1 MKKRFIAAILFL
13 SLFSVSASAYDS
25 YCEIIAVKNVGNDY
39 TAQLKEI
46 SDRFDSTLKE
56 LSSDTE
62 GEDEAVDSAS
72 QIAEL
77 YSQRIELFNEFSAQI
92 AQQEMSLASTLID
105 YDVLLKRLKLRLT
118 EYGKYRSEAESLS
131 KQYLMGGCELSD
143 IESKEKAADE
153 TYIEIK
159 ALLAEISAL
168 RSEIERMTGEPLPSD
183 FDFDCAY
190 FITDALKLDPEGLS
204 GILGAASLCVPKGAE
219 GAEYEVPDIT
229 SQYNSAVESYYALG
243 TVLKAYI
250 SMVEQA
256 KKGEENLRLG
266 MISSDAFAVLIE
278 ARDSAQIA
286 VVQSKANYAKSL
298 MALDAACGGALTD
311 ELGVSGEMAAAYRS
325 AVSDM
330 RRGDGLWLVG
340 KTAEGTVFSP
350 VMLPQEIYFG
360 KNDTGR
366 YSISY
371 NGVQIGSSPIGQA
384 CTVSAVE
391 YADGCEY
398 AEIVFYRNGAKA
410 GSYYIDVFSP
420 YGEFIK
426 IPLSGVQ

>member
-1 MKKRFIAAILFL
+1 MKRRFIAAILL
-13 SLFSVSASAYDS
+13 MSLFSVSVSAYDS
-25 YCEIIAVKNVGNDY
+25 YCENIVVKNVGDDY

-46 SDRFDSTLKE
+46 SDCFDSTLKE

-62 GEDEAVDSAS
+62 GDDEASDSAS
-72 QIAEL
+72 QLAEL
-77 YSQRIELFNEFSAQI
+77 YSQRIELFNEFSVQI
-92 AQQEMSLASTLID
+92 ARQETSLAATLID

-118 EYGKYRSEAESLS
+118 EYGKYRSEAESRS
-131 KQYLMGGCELSD
+131 KLYLMGGCELSD

-153 TYIEIK
+153 AYIEIK
-159 ALLAEISAL
+159 AMLAEISAL
-168 RSEIERMTGEPLPSD
+168 KSEVEKMTGGPLPSD

-190 FITDALKLDPEGLS
+190 FIIDVLKLDPDGLS
-204 GILGAASLCVPKGAE
+204 GILGAASLCIPKGSE
-219 GAEYEVPDIT
+219 GAEYDAPDIT

-250 SMVEQA
+250 SMVEQV

-266 MISSDAFAVLIE
+266 MISSEALAVLIE

-286 VVQSKANYAKSL
+286 VAQSKANYAKAL
-298 MALDAACGGALTD
+298 MALDSACGGALTAG
-311 ELGVSGEMAAAYRS
+311 LGVSGERAAAYRS
-325 AVSDM
+325 AISDM
-330 RRGDGLWLVG
+330 QRGDGLWLVG
-340 KTAEGTVFSP
+340 KTANGTVFSP
-350 VMLPQEIYFG
+350 VILPHGISFG
-360 KNDTGR
+360 GNDTGS

-384 CTVSAVE
+384 CTVSTVE

-398 AEIVFYRNGAKA
+398 AEITFYKNGAKA
-410 GSYYIDVFSP
+410 GSCYIDVFSP

-426 IPLSGVQ
+426 TP

>member
-1 MKKRFIAAILFL
+1 MKKHFIAAVLLL
-13 SLFSVSASAYDS
+13 SLFSGSVSAYDS
-25 YCEIIAVKNVGNDY
+25 YCENTAVKYVGNDY
-39 TAQLKEI
+39 TLQLKDI
-46 SDRFDSTLKE
+46 SERFDSTLKE
-56 LSSDTE
+56 PSSDTDM
-62 GEDEAVDSAS
+62 EDEAADSAS
-72 QIAEL
+72 ELAEL

-92 AQQEMSLASTLID
+92 DRQEMFLAATLID

-131 KQYLMGGCELSD
+131 KLYLMGGCELSD

-153 TYIEIK
+153 AYIEIK

-168 RSEIERMTGEPLPSD
+168 KSEVERMTGGPLPSD

-190 FITDALKLDPEGLS
+190 FITDALKLDPDGFS
-204 GILGAASLCVPKGAE
+204 GILGAASLCVPEGAE
-219 GAEYEVPDIT
+219 GAEYDAPDIT

-250 SMVEQA
+250 SMVEQV

-266 MISSDAFAVLIE
+266 MISSEAFAVLTE

-286 VVQSKANYAKSL
+286 VAQSKANYAKAL
-298 MALDAACGGALTD
+298 MALDSACGGALTAG
-311 ELGVSGEMAAAYRS
+311 LGVSGERAAAYQS
-325 AVSDM
+325 AVSNM

-340 KTAEGTVFSP
+340 KTAEATVFSP
-350 VMLPQEIYFG
+350 VILPHGISFG
-360 KNDTGR
+360 GNDTGR

-371 NGVQIGSSPIGQA
+371 NGVYIGSSPIGQA
-384 CTVSAVE
+384 CTVSPVE

-398 AEIVFYRNGAKA
+398 AEIVFYKNGAKT

-426 IPLSGVQ
+426 TP